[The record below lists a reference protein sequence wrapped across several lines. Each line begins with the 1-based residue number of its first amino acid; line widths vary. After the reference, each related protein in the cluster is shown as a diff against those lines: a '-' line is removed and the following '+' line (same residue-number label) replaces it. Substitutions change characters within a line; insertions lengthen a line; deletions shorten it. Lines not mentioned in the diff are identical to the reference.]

1 MMITH
6 TDNLSPETL
15 KSFMAWKD
23 PEGVFVG
30 SVQKFKEHFNLDETE
45 QEQARKGFWP
55 KQPIVEACGEPT
67 AKKRFKGRSSYEGTL
82 NLDRYQ
88 SYDQEPYDVRKKR
101 KIYKPC
107 KIGIQCNLPFKESNE
122 RLAAICTTL
131 ANGINELNEN
141 GFSVSIDTLY
151 HSQDIFKKDKNK
163 FYLMTLTL
171 KTEETDYNALEI
183 LAHRSFPRLS
193 TFVMLRSF
201 FKKTGRTDY
210 QSGLGLSVKG
220 LPKNLETSYDI
231 LIDNATTPEGV
242 KKAVVTLLS
251 Q

>member
-1 MMITH
+1 MITH

-15 KSFMAWKD
+15 KSFMTWED
-23 PEGVFVG
+23 PQGVFRG
-30 SVQKFKEHFNLDETE
+30 SIQKFKEHFNLDETE
-45 QEQARKGFWP
+45 QEQTRKGFWP
-55 KQPIVEACGEPT
+55 KQPIVEVHGEPA

-107 KIGIQCNLPFKESNE
+107 KIGIQCNLSWRESNE
-122 RLAAICTTL
+122 RLAKICTTL

-141 GFSVSIDTLY
+141 GFSVSINALY
-151 HSQDIFKKDKNK
+151 HSQDIFKKDKNT
-163 FYLMTLTL
+163 FYLMTLVL

-193 TFVMLRSF
+193 NFTMLRSL

-210 QSGLGLSVKG
+210 LQGLGTSIKG
-220 LPKNLETSYDI
+220 LPKTLEASYDI
-231 LIDNATTPEGV
+231 LIDNLTTPEGV
-242 KKAVVTLLS
+242 KKAIDDLLS